1 MEKKSLHAEEHV
13 VAKNLQ
19 FLTKENLSKNLSE
32 PKCYENFDLTK
43 LAGKKTFCTE
53 EKLKLENLITLLF
66 EKGKSV
72 SQNGFTL
79 VYLKTSLPSFYPA
92 QATFSVSKKS
102 FKNATDRN
110 RIKRLM
116 REAYRTHKFSFYE
129 NLIAR
134 KEQLAI
140 MFIYKS
146 KQIPDFALVNQQL
159 KVLLEKL
166 K

>member
-1 MEKKSLHAEEHV
+1 
-13 VAKNLQ
+13 
-19 FLTKENLSKNLSE
+19 
-32 PKCYENFDLTK
+32 
-43 LAGKKTFCTE
+43 
-53 EKLKLENLITLLF
+53 
-66 EKGKSV
+66 
-72 SQNGFTL
+72 
-79 VYLKTSLPSFYPA
+79 
-92 QATFSVSKKS
+92 
-102 FKNATDRN
+102 
-110 RIKRLM
+110 M

-146 KQIPDFALVNQQL
+146 KQIPDFALVNQQV